1 MILLDTDIC
10 IELLKGNKRIL
21 QRRDQYDGPV
31 GVCFMTIAELYY
43 GAEKSRDPSKNT
55 DTIEK
60 LLITLEIV
68 HTDIAILKRFG
79 MIKAHLQKQGE
90 PIADADILIASA
102 TLEKAERL
110 ITGNTKH
117 FERIAGL
124 PLETWG

>member
-117 FERIAGL
+117 FERIPGL
-124 PLETWG
+124 ALENWG

>member
-43 GAEKSRDPSKNT
+43 GAEKSRDPSKNM

-79 MIKAHLQKQGE
+79 MIKAQLQKQGE

-124 PLETWG
+124 ALENWG

>member
-43 GAEKSRDPSKNT
+43 GAEKSRDPSKNI

-79 MIKAHLQKQGE
+79 IIKALLQKQGE
-90 PIADADILIASA
+90 SIADADILIASA

-124 PLETWG
+124 ALENWS

>member
-10 IELLKGNKRIL
+10 IELLEGNKRVL

-43 GAEKSRDPSKNT
+43 GAEKSRDPSKNM

-79 MIKAHLQKQGE
+79 IIKAHLQKQGE

-124 PLETWG
+124 ALENWA

>member
-10 IELLKGNKRIL
+10 IELLKGNKRVL

-43 GAEKSRDPSKNT
+43 GAEKSRDPSKNM

-79 MIKAHLQKQGE
+79 IIKAHLQKQGE

-124 PLETWG
+124 ALENWA